1 MMMVSFGFLSEPI
14 RFEDNSVQVLCLE
27 KPKLYRDVLSA
38 FVYDTTEENKIVF
51 SENFV
56 PFKAKGNVCVIDNVL
71 RLVYPGAVT
80 KKIYDQMENYCYS
93 ELPEKTFQL
102 RSHMVDF
109 AETIINAFDYD
120 FDFCYDIKLSDVFK
134 LLCIK
139 PVEDN
144 LNLLNE
150 LIDYITII
158 NKYTP
163 HKCFVIFN
171 LHLFFDKEEIESF
184 CKDIVNNHIS
194 LLVIENKV
202 GFEKNRYE
210 NIVILDDDFCEIVEK

>member
-1 MMMVSFGFLSEPI
+1 MMASFSFLSEPI

-56 PFKAKGNVCVIDNVL
+56 PFKAKGNVCVIDNIL
-71 RLVYPGAVT
+71 RLVYPSTVT

-102 RSHMVDF
+102 RSHLVDF

-144 LNLLNE
+144 LNLLNQ
-150 LIDYITII
+150 LVDYIKII

-171 LHLFFDKEEIESF
+171 LHLFFDKEEIEPF

-194 LLVIENKV
+194 LLVIENKI
-202 GFEKNRYE
+202 GFEKNQYE
-210 NIVILDDDFCEIVEK
+210 NVVIVDDDFCEIVEK